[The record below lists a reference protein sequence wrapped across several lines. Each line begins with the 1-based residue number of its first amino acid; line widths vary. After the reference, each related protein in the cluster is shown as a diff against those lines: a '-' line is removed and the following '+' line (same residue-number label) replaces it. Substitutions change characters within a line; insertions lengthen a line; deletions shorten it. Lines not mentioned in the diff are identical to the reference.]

1 MEQLDKQD
9 KLNYVYPQLFE
20 IVGANGF
27 DGVANRL
34 TVDGDAKYYRVLVE
48 PIIKMEDREYEVID
62 EDTNTVYVVPQW
74 MIPQIIEKIEYER
87 MTKDWKK
94 TIDFNEEQQEILR
107 YIEIMLYEE
116 NTEEC
121 NNMAETIKQNRLDKK
136 APEVYDFDT
145 LLNLSIPYINKDTYM
160 KVKRRLDRIY
170 RFRGESI
177 PDVEKYFS

>member
-20 IVGANGF
+20 IVGLNRNNGSAKLYLNKKE
-27 DGVANRL
+27 VYHRL
-34 TVDGDAKYYRVLVE
+34 RIE
-48 PIIKMEDREYEVID
+48 PIVKMEDRNFEVID

-74 MIPQIIEKIEYER
+74 MISQIIEKIEYER

-94 TIDFNEEQQEILR
+94 TNDFNSEQHEILR

-121 NNMAETIKQNRLDKK
+121 NDMAETIKQNRLDKK

-177 PDVEKYFS
+177 PDIEKYFS

>member
-1 MEQLDKQD
+1 ME
-9 KLNYVYPQLFE
+9 YLFSFRW
-20 IVGANGF
+20 G
-27 DGVANRL
+27 GVN
-34 TVDGDAKYYRVLVE
+34 KYYRVLVE
-48 PIIKMEDREYEVID
+48 PIIKEEDRTHEVYD
-62 EDTNTVYVVPQW
+62 EDTNTVYVVPEW

-94 TIDFNEEQQEILR
+94 TNDFNSEQHEILR

-121 NNMAETIKQNRLDKK
+121 NDMAETIKQNRLDKK
-136 APEVYDFDT
+136 APEVHDFDT

-177 PDVEKYFS
+177 PDVEKYFSYE